1 MWLWK
6 QAKLRPIGNSLWFP
20 VCVHFVTKVKKR
32 NRKKSG
38 GKQNGFPDERRR
50 KGLSQKKQ
58 KNKTFE
64 TSALNCFTL
73 PKTRTKEHHVQAIKE
88 NFCFYVCVQ
97 ILLFLKRRPNLDN
110 SNFRRQANW
119 HQKSKNFK
127 NVLTI
132 VSQNWTWKENAF
144 FEIKDILFDMTAK
157 CRKPSFWILLLFSK
171 FL

>member
-1 MWLWK
+1 
-6 QAKLRPIGNSLWFP
+6 
-20 VCVHFVTKVKKR
+20 VHFVTKVKKR

-110 SNFRRQANW
+110 SNFRRQAN
-119 HQKSKNFK
+119 
-127 NVLTI
+127 
-132 VSQNWTWKENAF
+132 
-144 FEIKDILFDMTAK
+144 
-157 CRKPSFWILLLFSK
+157 
-171 FL
+171 